1 MPWSGGSIIARAAER
16 RARPRLHRSADTLA
30 PLVTCPRR
38 DLARTLMQNT
48 SPRVVGRRALIKA
61 TAMLAVAAT
70 ARAQGQAPAAEP
82 VTTVVDVPPG
92 PSVTITVE
100 RRGEIVLVGLNR
112 TFIQNRLDPLTRTR
126 LAETFYQY
134 EHDPS
139 LRALVLFGH
148 GEQFSRGIDVDA
160 SQAGIIAGQRTTGT
174 APAIDVLGN
183 GQPRRS
189 KPVVVV
195 VHGDTWNLGDQTY
208 LAGDVRVAA
217 ANTRFGQDENTHGR
231 FPGGGATVRFV
242 REAGWGNAM
251 RYMLTGDH
259 WSAEESHRMGI
270 TQAIAPTPE
279 AALDAGIAMARK
291 IAGCGPL
298 SIKATLASARQVIDP
313 VEADALSKLD
323 AAYSALYR
331 TEDFLEG
338 RRAEAEGRPP
348 IYQGK

>member
-1 MPWSGGSIIARAAER
+1 
-16 RARPRLHRSADTLA
+16 
-30 PLVTCPRR
+30 
-38 DLARTLMQNT
+38 
-48 SPRVVGRRALIKA
+48 
-61 TAMLAVAAT
+61 MLALSAAP
-70 ARAQGQAPAAEP
+70 RAHAQAPAPEA
-82 VTTVVDVPPG
+82 VTRLEDVPLG
-92 PSVTITVE
+92 PAVTVTVE
-100 RRGEIVLVGLNR
+100 RRGDIVLVGLNR
-112 TFIQNRLDPLTRTR
+112 PFIQNRIDPPTRIR

-148 GEQFSRGIDVDA
+148 GENFSRGIDVDA
-160 SQAGIIAGQRTTGT
+160 SQAGIIAGQRAAAT
-174 APAIDVLGN
+174 APTIDVLGN

-195 VHGDTWNLGDQTY
+195 VHGDTWNLGHEIY

-259 WSAEESHRMGI
+259 WSAEESYRMGV
-270 TQAIAPTPE
+270 TQQIAPTTE
-279 AALDAGIAMARK
+279 AALEAGVAIARR
-291 IAGCGPL
+291 IAACAPL
-298 SIKATLASARQVIDP
+298 SIKATLASAHQYVDP
-313 VEADALSKLD
+313 SEADALSKLG
-323 AAYSALYR
+323 AQYAALYR
-331 TEDFLEG
+331 TEDFVEG

-348 IYQGK
+348 QYKGK

>member
-1 MPWSGGSIIARAAER
+1 MRWSTGSIIAGAAER
-16 RARPRLHRSADTLA
+16 KARPRLNRSADTLA
-30 PLVTCPRR
+30 PRNEG
-38 DLARTLMQNT
+38 DAMQDMT
-48 SPRVVGRRALIKA
+48 PKVLGRRELLKG

-70 ARAQGQAPAAEP
+70 TRAQAQAPAAEP
-82 VTTVVDVPPG
+82 VTTLADAPPG

-100 RRGEIVLVGLNR
+100 RRGDIVLVGLNR
-112 TFIQNRLDPLTRTR
+112 PFIQNRIDPPTRVR

-134 EHDPS
+134 EHDAS

-148 GEQFSRGIDVDA
+148 GDNFSRGIDVDA
-160 SQAGIIAGQRTTGT
+160 SQAGIIAGQRAAGT

-183 GQPRRS
+183 GQPRRT

-195 VHGDTWNLGDQTY
+195 VHGDTWNLGHEIY
-208 LAGDVRVAA
+208 LAGDVRIAA

-259 WSAEESHRMGI
+259 WSAEESFRMGV
-270 TQAIAPTPE
+270 TQKVAPTPE
-279 AALDAGIAMARK
+279 AALEEGVAMARK
-291 IAGCGPL
+291 IAACAPL
-298 SIKATLASARQVIDP
+298 SIKATLASAHQVIDP
-313 VEADALSKLD
+313 VETDALSKLG
-323 AAYSALYR
+323 AQYGALYR
-331 TEDFLEG
+331 TEDFVEG

-348 IYQGK
+348 MYHGK